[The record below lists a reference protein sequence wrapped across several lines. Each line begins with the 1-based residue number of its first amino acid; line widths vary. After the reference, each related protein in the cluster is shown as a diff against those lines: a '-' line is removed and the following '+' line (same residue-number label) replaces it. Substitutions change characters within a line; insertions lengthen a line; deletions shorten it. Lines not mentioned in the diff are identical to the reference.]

1 VWLGKQHRGQ
11 PRFVARKK
19 GEFRPISGREDAEGE
34 GGRGEIIFTTE
45 AQSTRRIRTL
55 FFGFLRCVSRLWWGK
70 RSRTREHCGE
80 EARTQREKE
89 GTEKAIFTTEAQST
103 QRVGTLFFWV
113 FTLRS
118 RCLVVEKIPAYRLF
132 EGSLLAAA
140 IEKQRRPNLSGRP
153 LKQNLC

>member
-1 VWLGKQHRGQ
+1 MWLGKQHRGQ

-55 FFGFLRCVSRLWWGK
+55 FFSGFYAAFLGVFGGEKHDQSRGG
-70 RSRTREHCGE
+70 RTR
-80 EARTQREKE
+80 REKE
-89 GTEKAIFTTEAQST
+89 CTEKAIFTTEAQST